1 MEKHLLGFDIGGTK
15 CAAILGKVSINNQ
28 FQILGKRVFSTSSA
42 PTPELCISRF
52 ISEAEDMMSALPG
65 IMPEAIGISC
75 GGPLDS
81 SRGIIMS
88 PPNLPGWDD
97 VPICEII
104 ARHFHLPVKLCNDAD
119 ASALAE
125 WRFGAGRGTQNMAF
139 LTFGTGLG
147 AGLILQGKLYSGACG
162 MAGECGHIRLANDGP
177 VGYGKRGSFEGFCSG
192 GGIAQLGQAYAAR
205 HIPLPWCKSHAEIAS
220 ITAKDIANAA
230 NAGDASARAIFEES
244 GRRLG
249 AGLSILIDLLN
260 LERIVIGS
268 IFQRCEHL
276 LRPTMEETLKQ
287 EALPQSLAK
296 CSIVPAELG
305 ENIGDV
311 AALSVGIL

>member
-119 ASALAE
+119 ACALAE